1 MGEKLMTAQVD
12 LLVVIFDDPQQANKI
27 LPELKRLRKKGTP
40 LRSSPTPSGSS
51 FLADFSQ

>member
-27 LPELKRLRKKGTP
+27 LPELKRLGKKDAIEVIPDAVQVVVPG
-40 LRSSPTPSGSS
+40 
-51 FLADFSQ
+51 